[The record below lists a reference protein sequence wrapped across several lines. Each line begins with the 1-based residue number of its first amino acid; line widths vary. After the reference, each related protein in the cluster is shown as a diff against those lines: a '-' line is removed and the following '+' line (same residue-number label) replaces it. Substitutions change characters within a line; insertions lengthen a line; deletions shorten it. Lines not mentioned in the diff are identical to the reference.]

1 MKQFKSKLIQAC
13 SMKQMVLTAINPK
26 WFMVLL
32 LILGTVNAYSNT
44 GVQTSTYPPND
55 LCTDA
60 AEIGD
65 VKNLPFN
72 TTGARFGGQGLCMTS
87 PNVWYYY
94 TATCTGDV
102 TVSLAGSSYDTML
115 AVYNEC
121 ECFPTRNDLI
131 TCNDDFGGTYQ
142 SQVTFP
148 AVAGDRYLI
157 EVGGYGNQV
166 GRGLITIECEG
177 QTGPPQSKDDCA
189 HAQPVGDVTDMPFE
203 TTSAAFDG
211 PGLCMTSPNTW
222 FCYTASCT
230 GDVTVS
236 LLGSA
241 YDTMLAV
248 YDGCE
253 CDPTADDLI
262 ECNDD
267 ANNTYQSQITFAAVA
282 GSQYLIEVGGYASE
296 TGHGVL
302 NIKCQ
307 GTVVQAKADLGD
319 APDKSNNSGT
329 NMRAYAQPFVAA
341 WYPTVYDDGSGNGPF
356 GPVHLNDEMVAY
368 LGSAITAENEAD
380 IGPDED
386 GVNNINPAA
395 NSPDHDGGDDGVEMP
410 LTLPDNGWAAFDYK
424 VTVVKP
430 GTNLWVNVWLDFNRD
445 GDWDDTVD
453 SPAGPVNE
461 WAVQN
466 QYLFNLPEGET
477 TITTPGFLCV
487 NPEDAHEDIWMRIT
501 LAEQPW
507 TGGSNPN
514 RRGHGGSGP
523 QDKYQIGETEDYF
536 FVPQT
541 PAEEGCPLCNDLDG
555 NGVIDIQDLIV
566 YITQWLSGCQ

>member
-1 MKQFKSKLIQAC
+1 MNRVKFA
-13 SMKQMVLTAINPK
+13 AISPML
-26 WFMVLL
+26 FVVLL
-32 LILGTVNAYSNT
+32 LILGTANASADS

-65 VKNLPFN
+65 VKNLQFD
-72 TTGARFGGQGLCMTS
+72 TRGARFGGQGLCMTS
-87 PNVWYYY
+87 PNIWYYY

-115 AVYNEC
+115 AAYQEC
-121 ECFPTRNDLI
+121 ECFPSEDDLI
-131 TCNDDFGGTYQ
+131 ACNDDFGGTYQ

-148 AVAGDRYLI
+148 AVAGERYLI
-157 EVGGYGNQV
+157 EIGGYGNQT
-166 GRGLITIECEG
+166 GRGLLTIECKG
-177 QTGPPQSKDDCA
+177 QTGPPQTKDDCA
-189 HAQPVGDVTDMPFE
+189 NAQPVGDVTDMPFE
-203 TTSAAFDG
+203 TSSAAFDG
-211 PGLCMTSPNTW
+211 PGLCMASPNTW
-222 FCYTASCT
+222 FLYTASAT

-236 LLGSA
+236 LLGSG

-248 YDGCE
+248 YDGAE
-253 CDPTADDLI
+253 CYPTADDLI

-267 ANNTYQSQITFAAVA
+267 VANSYQSQITFAATA

-302 NIKCQ
+302 NIKSQ
-307 GTVVQAKADLGD
+307 GPVVEAKADLGD
-319 APDKSNNSGT
+319 APDRTNNSNSG
-329 NMRAYAQPFVAA
+329 MRAYAQPWVGA
-341 WYPTVYDDGSGNGPF
+341 WYPTVYDDGSGNGPY
-356 GPVHLNDEMVAY
+356 GPIHLNDELVAY
-368 LGSAITAENEAD
+368 LGSAITAEEEAD
-380 IGPDED
+380 TGPDED
-386 GVNNINPAA
+386 GVNNIDPPA
-395 NSPDHDGGDDGVEMP
+395 NSPDQDGGDDGVEVP

-453 SPAGPVNE
+453 SPAGQANE

-466 QYLFNLPEGET
+466 QYLFDLPEGES
-477 TITTPGFLCV
+477 TITTPGFLCAD
-487 NPEDAHEDIWMRIT
+487 PDDAHEQIWMRIT

-507 TGGSNPN
+507 TPGSNPN
-514 RRGHGGSGP
+514 RRGNGGSGP
-523 QDKYQIGETEDYF
+523 EEKYQIGETEDYF
-536 FVPQT
+536 FT
-541 PAEEGCPLCNDLDG
+541 PETPTDEGCPLCNDLDD
-555 NGVIDIQDLIV
+555 NGVIDIQDLVV